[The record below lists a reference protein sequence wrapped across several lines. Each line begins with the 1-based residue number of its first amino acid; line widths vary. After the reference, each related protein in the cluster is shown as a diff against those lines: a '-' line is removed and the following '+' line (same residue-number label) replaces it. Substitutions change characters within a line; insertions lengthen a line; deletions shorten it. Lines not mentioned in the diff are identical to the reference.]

1 MLELFNTTDTAPTAK
16 KVQISTSI
24 TRQIEKIRAGI
35 VQKSMIITSK
45 TSTAD
50 RCRIQ
55 MINELLKN

>member
-1 MLELFNTTDTAPTAK
+1 MLELFNTTDTAPKSVKNTNSLTK
-16 KVQISTSI
+16 
-24 TRQIEKIRAGI
+24 QIEKIRAGI

-50 RCRIQ
+50 KCRIQ